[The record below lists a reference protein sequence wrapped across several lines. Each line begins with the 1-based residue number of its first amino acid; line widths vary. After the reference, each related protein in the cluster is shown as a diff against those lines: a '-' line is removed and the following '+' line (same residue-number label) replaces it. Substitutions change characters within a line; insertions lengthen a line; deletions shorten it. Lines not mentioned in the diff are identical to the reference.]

1 MPSTVVGRPRT
12 LDYDPTS
19 MHSSAARIA
28 TVCLL
33 LGASPLLVIAGCGSS
48 EVPGAGASAANET
61 QTIAYTV
68 EGMHCEGCVNA
79 ITDKV
84 KGLKGIS
91 DCRVSLE
98 EHRAVVTMANS
109 ALSSSVEDAIKRLGY
124 TVSRPVEGAPAN
136 AKP

>member
-1 MPSTVVGRPRT
+1 MPSF
-12 LDYDPTS
+12 
-19 MHSSAARIA
+19 AARFVA
-28 TVCLL
+28 PSALVCLL
-33 LGASPLLVIAGCGSS
+33 PLGAAPLLVVTGCGSS
-48 EVPGAGASAANET
+48 EASASNET
-61 QTIAYTV
+61 QTIAYAV

-98 EHRAVVTMANS
+98 DHRAVVTMADP
-109 ALSSSVEDAIKRLGY
+109 ALSSSVEDAIRRLGY
-124 TVSRPVEGAPAN
+124 TVSRPTDGAPAN